1 MSVKRSA
8 LQRFSFRLALFF
20 AVLAIAPRARADC
33 DELPCSVIRNCSS
46 TGVACKPDDRTC
58 TEEARAKNLEVKCEQ
73 TCSDGKRLVY
83 CPPDTGR
90 GDESR
95 AVWLLFSL
103 AVFLAVFGSAVAW
116 VVLRK
121 KVKN

>member
-1 MSVKRSA
+1 MSVTRPSFCLGLVFA
-8 LQRFSFRLALFF
+8 L
-20 AVLAIAPRARADC
+20 LAIAPTAHAAC

-46 TGVACKPDDRTC
+46 TGVACKPDDRVC
-58 TEEARAKNLEVKCEQ
+58 TEDARSKNLEVKCEQ
-73 TCSDGKRLVY
+73 ACSDGKRLVY

-121 KVKN
+121 KVKD